1 MTLSNLLT
9 VLPAFLA
16 GAIGA
21 WFMSTSAH
29 RLGLIDR
36 PNERSSHSRPIP
48 RGGGIGILLAF
59 VGLGLWLKIPVG
71 FLAAGAFVSL
81 LSLFDDR
88 FDLSARVRFIGQFL
102 AAAIALQA
110 LGALDHALWLFPL
123 AAIFVVGSANFY
135 NFMDGINGIA
145 GVTGVVGF
153 GLLAGFAATRGDT
166 AIMLLAAS
174 IAAACLGFLPFNFP
188 NARVFMGDV
197 GSVLL
202 GFVFALL
209 VVALTNS
216 TSEFLALSSCL
227 FPFYA
232 DGVTTLF
239 VRWRDGEKLSQ
250 AHRRHLYQLLAN
262 QMKRPHWQVT
272 LGYGLLQLLIGL
284 LMLAAVS
291 FGTIPVVA
299 LFVTLSVVFLMMTL
313 TVRRKVEGNA
323 SGAS

>member
-1 MTLSNLLT
+1 MPNVNFLPI
-9 VLPAFLA
+9 VLAFFL
-16 GAIGA
+16 GASGA
-21 WFMSTSAH
+21 WFMAVRAH
-29 RLGLIDR
+29 TLGLIDR

-71 FLAAGAFVSL
+71 FVSAGAFVSL

-88 FDLSARVRFIGQFL
+88 FDLSARVRFVGQFL
-102 AAAIALQA
+102 AAAVALQA

-174 IAAACLGFLPFNFP
+174 IAAACLGFLPFNLP

-209 VVALTNS
+209 VVALSANTG
-216 TSEFLALSSCL
+216 EFLALASCL

-239 VRWRDGEKLSQ
+239 VRWRNGEKLSQ

-262 QMKRPHWQVT
+262 QLKRPHWQVT
-272 LGYGLLQLLIGL
+272 LAYGLLQLLIGL
-284 LMLAAVS
+284 LMLAVAGL
-291 FGTIPVVA
+291 GTVWVVV
-299 LFVTLSVVFLMMTL
+299 LFVTISLAFLVMTL
-313 TVRRKVEGNA
+313 SVRRKVEGNA
-323 SGAS
+323 SGLS

>member
-1 MTLSNLLT
+1 MSILLSAIFS
-9 VLPAFLA
+9 AFLISA
-16 GAIGA
+16 CGA
-21 WFMSTSAH
+21 WFMAARAH

-48 RGGGIGILLAF
+48 RGGGIGILAAF
-59 VGLGLWLKIPVG
+59 VGLGLWLKIPFG
-71 FLAAGAFVSL
+71 FLFAGAFVSL
-81 LSLFDDR
+81 LSFFDDR

-102 AAAIALQA
+102 AATVALHA
-110 LGALDHALWLFPL
+110 LGSLDHALWIFPF

-153 GLLAGFAATRGDT
+153 GLLAGFAAMQGDT
-166 AIMLLAAS
+166 AIMMLAAS
-174 IAAACLGFLPFNFP
+174 IAAACLGFLPFNLP

-209 VVALTNS
+209 VIRLAADVG
-216 TSEFLALSSCL
+216 EFLALACCL

-262 QMKRPHWQVT
+262 QMQRLHWQVT
-272 LGYGLLQLLIGL
+272 LLYGVIQLLIGGV
-284 LMLAAVS
+284 MLAAAHSGPFAVI
-291 FGTIPVVA
+291 G
-299 LFVTLSVVFLMMTL
+299 LFVVLSLLFLATTM
-313 TVRRKVEGNA
+313 TVRRKIEA
-323 SGAS
+323 P